1 MSVTLFRKLVPAFP
15 IAAFDSESWFEWSC
29 LPVIQKIVL
38 KAAQHWIQ
46 STYERE
52 GNMMQRLNQ
61 YLELR
66 RVFKEAET
74 I

>member
-1 MSVTLFRKLVPAFP
+1 VTL
-15 IAAFDSESWFEWSC
+15 
-29 LPVIQKIVL
+29 KIVL
-38 KAAQHWIQ
+38 QAGQHWSK

-74 I
+74 T